1 MTAMP
6 ATKAEA
12 PPRPRVRRGTRA
24 GGGPVSALIAR
35 GFRDSRVL
43 TIVFTY
49 LFLVYSFIQP
59 VGYRRVYTTEAERE
73 AFARSFGANPGLR
86 LLYGEPH
93 NVATVAGYTA
103 WRVGG
108 VLAIAAAIFGV
119 LAAVRA
125 LRGEEDAG
133 RTELVLAGIVS
144 RRTVYLSAMAVIG
157 IATLILWA
165 GEFAGFAVGGLPV
178 GGSAYLAL
186 ATASIIPVFAGV
198 GALAS
203 QIAPSRRIAAEISGG
218 AVALFLLLRVIADT
232 VAAAGWL
239 RWLTPLGW
247 AEEMQPFAGARPVV
261 LLLPVVASALLLG
274 IAARLG
280 ASRDVGSGLIR
291 ERTGASPRLWLL
303 SSPTAQ
309 ALRAQRGGLIVWAGG
324 FVVFS
329 FIFGVVASSVS
340 TAGIPTSADHAFAK
354 LGAGSILTPS
364 GYLAFIFFF
373 YVLGTSLFACAQVG
387 SARREEADQQLE
399 TLMALPVGR
408 TGWLTGRLLLAA
420 CATAVIALLSGLL
433 TWAGAIAGGT
443 SVPVGQMLEA
453 GANCLPAS
461 LLFLGIAALAYAA
474 APRASSAI
482 SYGVLVLTFLW
493 QAVGALLGAP
503 GWLVGVSPFA
513 HIGLVPVEPFRATAA
528 VVMIGIGLAA
538 AAAALAV
545 FRRRDLI
552 GA

>member
-1 MTAMP
+1 MP
-6 ATKAEA
+6 TTEAQA
-12 PPRPRVRRGTRA
+12 PPRPRVRRRARA
-24 GGGPVSALIAR
+24 GGGPAGALIGR
-35 GFRDSRVL
+35 SFRDARAL

-49 LFLVYSFIQP
+49 LFAVYSFVQP
-59 VGYRRVYTTEAERE
+59 VGYRRVYTTQASRE
-73 AFARSFGANPGLR
+73 AFAHSFATNPGLR

-93 NVATVAGYTA
+93 NVAAVAGYTA

-144 RRTVYLSAMAVIG
+144 RRTVYLAAMAAIG
-157 IATLILWA
+157 AATLILWA
-165 GEFAGFAVGGLPV
+165 AEFAGFAVGGLPV
-178 GGSAYLAL
+178 GGAAYLAL
-186 ATASIIPVFAGV
+186 TTASVIPVFAGI
-198 GALAS
+198 GAVAS
-203 QIAPSRRIAAEISGG
+203 QIAPSRRLAAEISGG
-218 AVALFLLLRVIADT
+218 AAGLFFLLRVIADT
-232 VAAAGWL
+232 VAGAGWL
-239 RWLTPLGW
+239 RWVTPLGW
-247 AEEMQPFAGARPVV
+247 AEEMRPFAGARPAV
-261 LLLPVVASALLLG
+261 LLLPVVATALLLG
-274 IAARLG
+274 VAARLG
-280 ASRDVGSGLIR
+280 ATRDVGSGLIR

-309 ALRAQRGGLIVWAGG
+309 ALRGQRDGLIAWAGS

-329 FIFGVVASSVS
+329 FILGVVASSVS
-340 TAGIPTSADHAFAK
+340 SSGIPASADSAFAK

-373 YVLGTSLFACAQVG
+373 YVLGISLFACAQIG
-387 SARREEADQQLE
+387 NARHEEASQQLE
-399 TLMALPVGR
+399 TLLALPVGR
-408 TGWLTGRLLLAA
+408 TGWLAGRLLIAA
-420 CATAVIALLSGLL
+420 CACAVISLLSGLL
-433 TWAGAIAGGT
+433 TWAGATAGGT

-453 GANCLPAS
+453 GANCLPAA

-474 APRASSAI
+474 APRVSAAI
-482 SYGVLVLTFLW
+482 GYGVIVLTFLW

-503 GWLVGVSPFA
+503 GWLVGLTPFA
-513 HIGLVPVEPFRATAA
+513 HIGLVPAAPFRAAAA

-538 AAAALAV
+538 TVAALAV

-552 GA
+552 PA

>member
-1 MTAMP
+1 MP
-6 ATKAEA
+6 ATEAEA
-12 PPRPRVRRGTRA
+12 PPQPRVRRGARTS
-24 GGGPVSALIAR
+24 GGPAGAIIGRA
-35 GFRDSRVL
+35 FRDARTL
-43 TIVFTY
+43 TVVFTY
-49 LFLVYSFIQP
+49 LFAVYSFVQP
-59 VGYRRVYTTEAERE
+59 VGYRRVYTTQASRE
-73 AFARSFGANPGLR
+73 AFAHSFGTNPGLR

-144 RRTVYLSAMAVIG
+144 RRTVYLCAMAVIG
-157 IATLILWA
+157 AAALILWA
-165 GEFAGFAVGGLPV
+165 AEFAGFAVGGLPV

-186 ATASIIPVFAGV
+186 ATASVIPVFAGI
-198 GALAS
+198 GAVAS
-203 QIAPSRRIAAEISGG
+203 QIAPSRRLAAEISGG
-218 AVALFLLLRVIADT
+218 AVGLFFLLRVIADT
-232 VAAAGWL
+232 VAGAG
-239 RWLTPLGW
+239 
-247 AEEMQPFAGARPVV
+247 
-261 LLLPVVASALLLG
+261 
-274 IAARLG
+274 
-280 ASRDVGSGLIR
+280 
-291 ERTGASPRLWLL
+291 WLL
-303 SSPTAQ
+303 SSATAQ
-309 ALRAQRGGLIVWAGG
+309 ALRSQRDGLIAWAGS
-324 FVVFS
+324 FALFS
-329 FIFGVVASSVS
+329 FILGVVASSVS
-340 TAGIPTSADHAFAK
+340 SSGIPASADRAFAK

-364 GYLAFIFFF
+364 GYLALIFFF
-373 YVLGTSLFACAQVG
+373 YVLGISMFACAQVG

-399 TLMALPVGR
+399 TLLALPVGR
-408 TGWLTGRLLLAA
+408 TGWLGGRLLIAA
-420 CATAVIALLSGLL
+420 CAAAAIALLSGLL
-433 TWAGAIAGGT
+433 TWAGATAGGT

-453 GANCLPAS
+453 GANCLPAA

-474 APRASSAI
+474 APRASAAI
-482 SYGVLVLTFLW
+482 SYGIVVLTFLW

-503 GWLVGVSPFA
+503 GWLVGLTPFA
-513 HIGLVPVEPFRATAA
+513 HIGLVPTEPFRATAA

>member
-1 MTAMP
+1 MP

-12 PPRPRVRRGTRA
+12 PPRARVHRGARA
-24 GGGPVSALIAR
+24 GGGPASALIGLA
-35 GFRDSRVL
+35 FRDARML

-49 LFLVYSFIQP
+49 LFAVYSFVQP
-59 VGYRRVYTTEAERE
+59 FGYRRVYTTPASRE
-73 AFARSFGANPGLR
+73 AFAHSFGTNPGLR

-93 NVATVAGYTA
+93 NVATVTGYTA

-125 LRGEEDAG
+125 VRGEEDAG

-144 RRTVYLSAMAVIG
+144 RRTVYLSAMAAIG
-157 IATLILWA
+157 AATLILWA
-165 GEFAGFAVGGLPV
+165 AEFAGFAVGGLPV

-186 ATASIIPVFAGV
+186 ATASVIPVFAGI

-203 QIAPSRRIAAEISGG
+203 QIAPSRRSAAEISGG
-218 AVALFLLLRVIADT
+218 AVGLFFLLRVVADT
-232 VAAAGWL
+232 VGGAGWL
-239 RWLTPLGW
+239 RWATPLGW
-247 AEEMQPFAGARPVV
+247 AEEMRPFAGARPVV
-261 LLLPVVASALLLG
+261 LLLPVVATALLLG

-280 ASRDVGSGLIR
+280 ATRDVGSGLIP
-291 ERTGASPRLWLL
+291 ERTGASPRMWLL

-309 ALRAQRGGLIVWAGG
+309 ALRGQRDGLIAWASG
-324 FVVFS
+324 FAVFS
-329 FIFGVVASSVS
+329 FILGVVASSVS
-340 TAGIPTSADHAFAK
+340 SSGIPASADRAIAK
-354 LGAGSILTPS
+354 LGAGSVLTPS
-364 GYLAFIFFF
+364 GYLALIFFF
-373 YVLGTSLFACAQVG
+373 YVLGISLFACAQVG
-387 SARREEADQQLE
+387 TARREEAGQQLE
-399 TLMALPVGR
+399 TLLALPVGR

-420 CATAVIALLSGLL
+420 CATAVISLLSGLL
-433 TWAGAIAGGT
+433 TWAGATAGGT

-453 GANCLPAS
+453 GANCLPTA

-474 APRASSAI
+474 APRASAAI
-482 SYGVLVLTFLW
+482 SYGILVLTFLW

-503 GWLVGVSPFA
+503 GWLVGLTPFA
-513 HIGLVPVEPFRATAA
+513 HIGLVPAEPFRATAA

-538 AAAALAV
+538 ALAALAV